1 MPRVSTTAIIIGFS
15 LGLLLGAPSA
25 PAFAGPPAEQ
35 LASQID
41 RVLAVLDDPAFKGD
55 EHVGPRRQS
64 VRRVTDELIDW
75 DEMCWRTL
83 GARWQTPDHGERHA
97 FGALC
102 SELLNHTCLRILGR
116 YEAEQ

>member
-41 RVLAVLDDPAFKGD
+41 RVLAVLDDPAFKGKK
-55 EHVGPRRQS
+55 R
-64 VRRVTDELIDW
+64 ELVAADYVYAW
-75 DEMCWRTL
+75 KRGVFRWR
-83 GARWQTPDHGERHA
+83 
-97 FGALC
+97 
-102 SELLNHTCLRILGR
+102 
-116 YEAEQ
+116 